1 MWPYREMVDAG
12 ITIGLSTDW
21 PAVMSIDPIDTM
33 YAAVTRSDFQGNPR
47 EGYYR
52 NNALTLG
59 EALQAHTRGS
69 AYIEGFENRV
79 GTLEEGKLAD
89 IVVLDRN
96 PFELDIMDLREISVA
111 MTIFNGKVVYEK

>member
-21 PAVMSIDPIDTM
+21 PAVMSIDPIDTV

-52 NNALTLG
+52 NNALRWAKRCRLTRADPPTSKVLKTGWELWRRESWRTSSFWIEIRSNWTLWTS
-59 EALQAHTRGS
+59 ERFPL
-69 AYIEGFENRV
+69 
-79 GTLEEGKLAD
+79 
-89 IVVLDRN
+89 
-96 PFELDIMDLREISVA
+96 P
-111 MTIFNGKVVYEK
+111 